1 MTRLFITIVMTIA
14 IISGTAL
21 AQGTLAERGPFG
33 LGAIFGVPTG
43 ISAKYFLDKSNA
55 IDGAIAWD
63 LSGDNDFQIHA
74 DYLYHNYSLI
84 TVEKGELPV
93 YFGIGGRLKIREH
106 KDDEFGIR
114 FPVGLAYAFADVP
127 IDVFA
132 EVAPILDVVKD
143 TEFDL
148 EGGVGVRFYF

>member
-1 MTRLFITIVMTIA
+1 MTRLFITIVMTFA
-14 IISGTAL
+14 LISGTAL
-21 AQGTLAERGPFG
+21 AQSTLAERGPFG
-33 LGAIFGVPTG
+33 LGAIFGAPTG
-43 ISAKYFLDKSNA
+43 ISAKYFLDESHA
-55 IDGAIAWD
+55 VDGAIAWD
-63 LSGDNDFQIHA
+63 LSGDNDFHIHA

-93 YFGIGGRLKIREH
+93 YFGVGGRLKIRDN

-114 FPVGLAYAFADVP
+114 FPIGLAYAFADVP

-132 EVAPILDVVKD
+132 EVAPILDVVPD

-148 EGGVGVRFYF
+148 EGGIGARFYF